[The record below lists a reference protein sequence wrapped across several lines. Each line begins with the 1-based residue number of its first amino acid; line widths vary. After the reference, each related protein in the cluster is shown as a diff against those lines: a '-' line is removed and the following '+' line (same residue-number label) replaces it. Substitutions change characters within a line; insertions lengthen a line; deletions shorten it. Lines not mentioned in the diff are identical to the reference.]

1 MYKHPILKSS
11 THDRMKYIETAK
23 AVSEIARSAGA
34 AILSI
39 YHNVDDMQVGL
50 KDDHSPVTIADR
62 AANDIICSGLSL
74 LPEKYPIIAEESRQI
89 PFEERQHYHTYWLVD
104 PLDGTKEFLKKNG
117 EFAVNI
123 ALIEAGRPVLGVV
136 FDPCVNELYWAAKDH
151 GAWLERNGHTKQLH
165 AAAFRMT
172 DPGLKVTCS
181 RSHLNDATQS
191 YIAALNA
198 PVIIPKG
205 SALKFLLIAS
215 GEAHL
220 YPRVGQTSEWDT
232 GAAQIIVEEAGGA
245 LLDFHTGTPL
255 LYNKAIMMNPD
266 FIAYGNLEG
275 EYRIPVTKN

>member
-1 MYKHPILKSS
+1 MTLI
-11 THDRMKYIETAK
+11 
-23 AVSEIARSAGA
+23 EIANTVTEIAKSAGA

-39 YHNVDDMQVGL
+39 YHNVDDMQVYL
-50 KDDHSPVTIADR
+50 KADQSPVTIADR

-89 PFEERQHYHTYWLVD
+89 PFEERRHYHTYWLVD

-123 ALIEAGRPVLGVV
+123 ALVEAGRPVLGVI
-136 FDPCVNELYWAAKDH
+136 FDPCANEIYWAVKDH
-151 GAWLERNGHTKQLH
+151 GAFLERNGHTSRLKAASFQLK
-165 AAAFRMT
+165 

-181 RSHLNDATQS
+181 RSHLNEATQA
-191 YIAALNA
+191 YIDTLTD

-205 SALKFLLIAS
+205 SALKFLLLAS

-232 GAAQIIVEEAGGA
+232 GAAQIILEEAGGA
-245 LLDFHTGTPL
+245 LLDFYSGKPL
-255 LYNKAIMMNPD
+255 VYNKEALVNPD
-266 FIAYGNLEG
+266 FIAMGHLN
-275 EYRIPVTKN
+275 

>member
-1 MYKHPILKSS
+1 M
-11 THDRMKYIETAK
+11 TRVEVAK
-23 AVSEIARSAGA
+23 AVTEIARSAGA

-39 YHNVDDMQVGL
+39 YHNVDDMQVAL

-74 LPEKYPIIAEESRQI
+74 LPEKHPIIAEESRQA
-89 PFEERQHYHTYWLVD
+89 PFEERRHYHTYWLVD

-136 FDPCVNELYWAAKDH
+136 FDPCVNEIYWAVKGE

-165 AAAFRMT
+165 AATFRMT

-181 RSHLNDATQS
+181 RSHLNEATQA
-191 YIAALNA
+191 YLAKLNA

-205 SALKFLLIAS
+205 SALKFLLVAS
-215 GEAHL
+215 GEVHL
-220 YPRVGQTSEWDT
+220 YPRIGQTSEWDT

-245 LLDFHTGTPL
+245 LLDFYTRKPL
-255 LYNKAIMMNPD
+255 VYNKEVMVNPD
-266 FIAYGNLEG
+266 FITYGKLEG
-275 EYRIPVTKN
+275 PEILS

>member
-1 MYKHPILKSS
+1 MTLVEI
-11 THDRMKYIETAK
+11 AK
-23 AVSEIARSAGA
+23 AVTEIARSAGA

-39 YHNVDDMQVGL
+39 YHNVDDMQVAI
-50 KDDHSPVTIADR
+50 KDDQSPVTIADR

-74 LPEKYPIIAEESRQI
+74 LPEKYPIIAEESRQA
-89 PFEERQHYHTYWLVD
+89 PFEERRHYHTYWLVD

-123 ALIEAGRPVLGVV
+123 ALIEHGRPVLGVV
-136 FDPCVNELYWAAKDH
+136 FDPCANEMYWAVKGH
-151 GAWLERNGHTKQLH
+151 GAWFERNGHIKQLH
-165 AAAFRMT
+165 AATFRMT

-181 RSHLNDATQS
+181 RSHLNEGTQA

-220 YPRVGQTSEWDT
+220 YPRIGQTSEWDI

-245 LLDFHTGTPL
+245 ILDFHSGKPL
-255 LYNKAIMMNPD
+255 IYNKETLVNPD
-266 FIAYGNLEG
+266 FIAYGHAEDVEWDLE
-275 EYRIPVTKN
+275 VADHKN